1 MSTLMMQAN
10 KAADSVRAFLSARQ
24 WAAMSAL
31 CKGEEGEF
39 FAQKFIDLAQQID
52 TMPKTYQQSGEG
64 DQAIVHLH
72 YFLGGS
78 DWYIT
83 EKDVEGGVEQAY
95 GYACLNG
102 LEDMAESGF
111 ISIAEITQYG
121 AELDLHWTPRS
132 LAEVKALLARRAR
145 SWAA

>member
-1 MSTLMMQAN
+1 MSTMMMQSK
-10 KAADSVRAFLSARQ
+10 KAAARVRPFLSARQ

-31 CKGEEGEF
+31 CQGEEGEF

-52 TMPKTYQQSGEG
+52 TMPKTYAQSGEC

-72 YFLGGS
+72 YFLSGS

-83 EKDVEGGVEQAY
+83 EKDREGGVDQAF

-102 LEDMAESGF
+102 LEDFAEIGY
-111 ISIAEITQYG
+111 ISIAEITRHG
-121 AELDLHWTPRS
+121 AELDLHWTLRT
-132 LAEVKALLARRAR
+132 LGDVKALRARRAR

>member
-1 MSTLMMQAN
+1 MSTITMQSK
-10 KAADSVRAFLSARQ
+10 KAAASVQPFLSARQ
-24 WAAMSAL
+24 WATMLAL

-39 FAQKFIDLAQQID
+39 FQQKFIDLAQQID
-52 TMPKTYQQSGEG
+52 TMPKTYEQSGQC

-72 YFLGGS
+72 YFLAGS

-83 EKDVEGGVEQAY
+83 EKDREGGVDQAF

-102 LEDMAESGF
+102 LEDFAEIGY
-111 ISIAEITQYG
+111 ISIAEITRYG
-121 AELDLHWTPRS
+121 AELDLHWTLCT
-132 LAEVKALLARRAR
+132 LADVKALRARLAR

>member
-1 MSTLMMQAN
+1 MSTMMMQSK
-10 KAADSVRAFLSARQ
+10 KAAASVRPFLSAIQ
-24 WAAMSAL
+24 WAIMLDL
-31 CKGEEGEF
+31 CEGEEGEF
-39 FAQKFIDLAQQID
+39 FQEKFVDLAQQID
-52 TMPKTYQQSGEG
+52 TMPKTYDQEGRG

-83 EKDVEGGVEQAY
+83 EKDRDGGVDQAF

-102 LEDMAESGF
+102 LEDFAEIGY

-132 LAEVKALLARRAR
+132 LADVKALLARRAR